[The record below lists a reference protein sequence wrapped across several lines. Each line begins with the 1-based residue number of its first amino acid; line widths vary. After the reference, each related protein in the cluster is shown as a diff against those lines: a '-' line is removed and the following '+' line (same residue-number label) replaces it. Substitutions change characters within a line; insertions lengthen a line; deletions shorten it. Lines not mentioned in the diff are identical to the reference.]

1 MSKLIILIGPPA
13 SGKSTWREKFLAS
26 QTDEWV
32 VCSTDDLLDKW
43 AAERGLTYDEAFGQ
57 APWSQFN
64 KTFKYAWRTA
74 INDGK
79 NVIIDRTSMSSKS
92 RKDYLKNLPVGVEAE
107 AVVFV
112 VDDVELR
119 RRLDDRAAKT
129 GKSIPDFV
137 IKSMNARYETP
148 SKEEGFTKI
157 TYVRS

>member
-64 KTFKYAWRTA
+64 KTFK
-74 INDGK
+74 
-79 NVIIDRTSMSSKS
+79 
-92 RKDYLKNLPVGVEAE
+92 
-107 AVVFV
+107 
-112 VDDVELR
+112 
-119 RRLDDRAAKT
+119 
-129 GKSIPDFV
+129 
-137 IKSMNARYETP
+137 
-148 SKEEGFTKI
+148 
-157 TYVRS
+157 